1 MMKPMNGLYGRDSY
15 QGTRPHAVAEIR
27 KPAQLVSLTRERDH
41 LALTIDD
48 GGVLEQF
55 RVTTLDAP
63 GSDRLNAIDR
73 ASVQSALVAMQRE
86 VGDAA

>member
-27 KPAQLVSLTRERDH
+27 KPAQLVALTRERDH

-48 GGVLEQF
+48 AGVVEQF

-63 GSDRLNAIDR
+63 GLDRLTALDR
-73 ASVQSALVAMQRE
+73 GTVQAALVTMDRE
-86 VGDAA
+86 RADA